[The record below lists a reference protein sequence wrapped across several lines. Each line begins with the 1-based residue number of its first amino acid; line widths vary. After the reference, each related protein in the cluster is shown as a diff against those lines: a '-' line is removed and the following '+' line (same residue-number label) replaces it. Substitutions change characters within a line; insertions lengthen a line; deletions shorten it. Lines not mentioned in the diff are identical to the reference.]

1 MKIFITGG
9 TGFIGTPLTK
19 ALLKRGH
26 EVTLLSRSGK
36 SVEGVKI
43 AKGDVTEKESMREG
57 MTGADIVFHNAGWYE
72 IGISKSAQQKMQAI
86 NVEGTKN
93 VLRLAKELGIKRVV
107 YTSSCVAIGDTGGI
121 TVDETFKRVAP
132 AKTYYEQS
140 KTEAHE
146 IALQY
151 PNVISACPAQVIGVG
166 DHSPFGYYAWL
177 YVRNLLPPI
186 IWAPE
191 GCFTYVHVDD
201 VAEGIALAG
210 DKGKTGEVYFFGAG
224 SITMRDLMPMWKEAV
239 GGIPPFIWL
248 PKPIA
253 LVQGMIAEIVLRL
266 FGVSAFISREGV
278 ESSYVSFRHS
288 GEKAKRELG
297 WTPREAKQAWV
308 DTLRGEKEKI

>member
-1 MKIFITGG
+1 MNVFITGG

-36 SVEGVKI
+36 SMEGVKI

-57 MTGADIVFHNAGWYE
+57 MKGADIVYHNAGWYE
-72 IGISKSAQQKMQAI
+72 LGISESAKQKMQAI

-93 VLRLAKELGIKRVV
+93 VLSLAQELGIKRVV
-107 YTSSCVAIGDTGGI
+107 YTSSCVVAGDTGGV
-121 TVDETFKRVAP
+121 TVDESFKRVAP
-132 AKTYYEQS
+132 VKTYYEQT
-140 KTEAHE
+140 KVEAHE

-151 PNVISACPAQVIGVG
+151 PNVIIASPAQVIGAG

-186 IWAPE
+186 IWAPD
-191 GCFTYVHVDD
+191 GCFTFVHVDD

-224 SITMRDLMPMWKEAV
+224 AITLRDLMPMWKEAV
-239 GGIPPFIWL
+239 GGLPPFIWL
-248 PKPIA
+248 PKPLA
-253 LVQGMIAEIVLRL
+253 VAQGIIAEFFLRL
-266 FGVSAFISREGV
+266 VGVSAFISREGV
-278 ESSYVSFRHS
+278 ESSYVSFRYS
-288 GEKAKRELG
+288 SEKAKRELG
-297 WTPREAKQAWV
+297 WTPREAKQAWT
-308 DTLRGEKEKI
+308 DTLRGEKAKM